1 MATLFNINERIEELL
16 ENEFNNNCIDLE
28 TGEIDSEKAYKL
40 LGQLIE
46 ERKDKIENIVLY
58 IKSLDYD
65 VNAIKEEEKNLKARR
80 ESKERKIEW
89 LKNYIKQDLIYNGE
103 SKFETPKC
111 ALSFRK
117 SQSLEIVNEVEI
129 PKEFIEEVISYKID
143 KNKIKVA
150 IKNGEKVSGA
160 MIIVKQNLQIN

>member
-1 MATLFNINERIEELL
+1 MANLFNINERIEELL

-28 TGEIDSEKAYKL
+28 TGEIDSEKGYKL
-40 LGQLIE
+40 RGQLID

-65 VNAIKEEEKNLKARR
+65 VNAIQEEEKKLKARR

-117 SQSLEIVNEVEI
+117 SQSLEIVNENEI

-143 KNKIKVA
+143 KNKLKVA

-160 MIIVKQNLQIN
+160 MIVVKQNLQIN

>member
-1 MATLFNINERIEELL
+1 MANLFNINERIEQLL
-16 ENEFNNNCIDLE
+16 ENEFNENCIDLE

-103 SKFETPKC
+103 RKFETPKC
-111 ALSFRK
+111 ALSFIK

-129 PKEFIEEVISYKID
+129 PKDFIEEVISYKID

-160 MIIVKQNLQIN
+160 MIVVNQNLQIK

>member
-1 MATLFNINERIEELL
+1 MANLFNINERIEELL

-40 LGQLIE
+40 LGQLID
-46 ERKDKIENIVLY
+46 ERKDKIENIVMY

-89 LKNYIKQDLIYNGE
+89 LKNYIKQDLIFNKE

-111 ALSFRK
+111 ALSFIK
-117 SQSLEIVNEVEI
+117 SQSLEIVNENEI

-160 MIIVKQNLQIN
+160 MIVVKENLQIN